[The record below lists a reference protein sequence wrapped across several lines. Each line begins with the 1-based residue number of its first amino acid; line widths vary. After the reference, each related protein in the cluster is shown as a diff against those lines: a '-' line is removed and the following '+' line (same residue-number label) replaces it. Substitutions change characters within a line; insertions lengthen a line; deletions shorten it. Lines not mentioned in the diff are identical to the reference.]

1 MIKSEF
7 ISEFDRIIE
16 LNPHIV
22 KPTTE
27 QVEQLFALTEIM
39 QEVNSYMNLT
49 AITDLTG
56 VILKHYVDSLA
67 VSPYIPEN
75 STVIDVG
82 CGAGFPS
89 LPLAITRPDLLIT
102 PLDSTAKRIRYVQDT
117 ADKLG
122 LANISAVAA
131 RAEEYGNKLEHR
143 ESFDVAVARAVADL
157 PVLTELCLPFVKV
170 GGCFVSMKAA
180 KGDEELEKAS
190 NAIKVCGGKV
200 KDIVRS
206 DITANSV
213 DFEQRRLFVIEK
225 SQHTP
230 NNYPRNFGRIQK
242 KPL

>member
-1 MIKSEF
+1 M
-7 ISEFDRIIE
+7 
-16 LNPHIV
+16 
-22 KPTTE
+22 
-27 QVEQLFALTEIM
+27 
-39 QEVNSYMNLT
+39 
-49 AITDLTG
+49 
-56 VILKHYVDSLA
+56 
-67 VSPYIPEN
+67 
-75 STVIDVG
+75 
-82 CGAGFPS
+82 
-89 LPLAITRPDLLIT
+89 
-102 PLDSTAKRIRYVQDT
+102 QDT

-131 RAEEYGNKLEHR
+131 RAEEYGNKFEYR

-170 GGCFVSMKAA
+170 GGRFVSMKAA